1 MIRRSF
7 VEFGQRWRPALGKLP
22 RIPYVEDRDEIGA
35 VEVVVRRRQPGRTLG
50 NQRLHLGDAGRGFD
64 SVDPMTRPHS
74 GTQIVHVVVLH
85 PGDDSAPVEINDAV
99 AKLAADVIA
108 RTDNPITANA
118 YARDDRIA
126 RIDGNDLAVRQNQIA
141 FESRWTARDCCSV
154 SVFCR
159 LRGFRRF
166 ATDDSERDARE
177 KEESNARHSSPIAP
191 SRCSRLVNKLKS
203 ATYNVTVA
211 MM

>member
-1 MIRRSF
+1 MLD
-7 VEFGQRWRPALGKLP
+7 GGL
-22 RIPYVEDRDEIGA
+22 
-35 VEVVVRRRQPGRTLG
+35 
-50 NQRLHLGDAGRGFD
+50 DA
-64 SVDPMTRPHS
+64 VDPVAGPHT
-74 GTQIVHVVVLH
+74 GPQIVHVVVLH
-85 PGDDSAPVEINDAV
+85 PGDDGAPVEINDTI

-108 RTDNPITANA
+108 RTDDPVTANA

-126 RIDGNDLAVRQNQIA
+126 RIDGNDLAVRQNQIP
-141 FESRWTARDCCSV
+141 FESRWTARDRCGV

-177 KEESNARHSSPIAP
+177 EEESNARHSSPIAP